1 MAFSNDGQFFSR
13 ETVVLTTWVRIRLL
27 AIEDSDVYVAEATDI
42 TLLGKNFRQG
52 LQCLFNDYARVE
64 PVGGPGGLEAVDLHE
79 SRAPVS
85 SWKMCGPIRQALGL
99 GFTWFLTILAL
110 GLYYVPLGKLLFR

>member
-1 MAFSNDGQFFSR
+1 MAFSNEGQFFSR

-64 PVGGPGGLEAVDLHE
+64 PVGAPRGLEAVDL
-79 SRAPVS
+79 AP
-85 SWKMCGPIRQALGL
+85 
-99 GFTWFLTILAL
+99 F
-110 GLYYVPLGKLLFR
+110 GKLLD